1 MLSGKRIKVSIYM
14 VVATTVLNEI
24 PRILAKYKDVVDQLK
39 QSFAAKPVD
48 LERAKSLTIELQYLQ
63 NLDNAAK
70 DWQPGKRVEITH

>member
-1 MLSGKRIKVSIYM
+1 
-14 VVATTVLNEI
+14 VVG
-24 PRILAKYKDVVDQLK
+24 QLK

-70 DWQPGKRVEITH
+70 DWQPEKRVEITH